1 MLEFM
6 GHLHPVIVHLPI
18 GILLLGVLMIVYE
31 HYSKVDLQLPI
42 SFAFLVGS
50 ISAVLACIAGW
61 ILSNSGEYDALLVQ
75 KHQWTGI
82 STAVI
87 GLLVYFLKQYRKLLA
102 VILTL
107 LVLITGHYGGTLTHG
122 ENYLFNSNENSNTSQ
137 GDTLKK
143 VSKIITQAISNG
155 GDSLTIETH
164 NVYNEQI
171 APLLK
176 LRCYNCHSA
185 IKLKNG
191 LRLDGEAYIKKGGKT
206 GSILVTGNPFK
217 SPLYTSLLLPL
228 EDEKHMPP
236 KGKHQLSQNEIL
248 IIENW
253 IKSGASFEDIID
265 TIAKN
270 QLVKNDTAENNRL
283 DKNILSTP
291 IIEKVKSEITKT
303 KKEQRE
309 TNTIKTNNVASNKI
323 SNALNPESI
332 GPAIIESFKQ
342 ENIILTNIAEGSNF
356 VMANFVNVVPFN
368 KSSLQALRNI
378 NEQLVILKLTNLPIN
393 DNDIKIVADLKNIKK
408 LNLENTLITDNGLD
422 YIKQLSQLEQL
433 NLYGTNISD
442 EGIIQLAD
450 LKNLSMLYLWKT
462 KVTLNGIEQFK
473 KLNPKVTIEI
483 GDFKFQK
490 K

>member
-1 MLEFM
+1 MLEFI

-18 GILLLGVLMIVYE
+18 GILLLGVLMMVYE

-50 ISAVLACIAGW
+50 ISAVMACIAGW

-107 LVLITGHYGGTLTHG
+107 LVFITGHYGGTLTHG
-122 ENYLFNSNENSNTSQ
+122 ENYLFKSNENSNKSQ
-137 GDTLKK
+137 VDTIKVEAKK
-143 VSKIITQAISNG
+143 ITQTISNG
-155 GDSLTIETH
+155 ADSLTIETH
-164 NVYNEQI
+164 NVYKEEI

-185 IKLKNG
+185 IKQKNG
-191 LRLDGEAYIKKGGKT
+191 LRLDGEMFIKKGGKS
-206 GSILVTGNPFK
+206 GKIFVAGNTFK
-217 SPLYTSLLLPL
+217 SPLYTSLVLPID
-228 EDEKHMPP
+228 DEKHMPP

-265 TIAKN
+265 TISNKEVAN
-270 QLVKNDTAENNRL
+270 NITAANKIA
-283 DKNILSTP
+283 DKNILVDP
-291 IIEKVKSEITKT
+291 KLKNAKAEITET
-303 KKEQRE
+303 KKKDIE
-309 TNTIKTNNVASNKI
+309 NNNIKGFENI
-323 SNALNPESI
+323 SNLPNPAPLS
-332 GPAIIESFKQ
+332 PAIIEGFKQ

-368 KSSLQALRNI
+368 NAILQALKNI
-378 NEQLVILKLTNLPIN
+378 NEQLVVLKLTNLPIN

-408 LNLENTLITDNGLD
+408 LNVENTLITDNGME
-422 YIKQLSQLEQL
+422 YIKQLSKLEQL
-433 NLYGTNISD
+433 NLYGTNVSD
-442 EGIIQLAD
+442 EGLMELAS
-450 LKNLSMLYLWKT
+450 LKNLSVLYLWKT

-473 KLNPKVTIEI
+473 KINPKVVIEI

>member
-1 MLEFM
+1 MLEFI

-18 GILLLGVLMIVYE
+18 GILLLGVLMMVYE
-31 HYSKVDLQLPI
+31 HYSKVDLQTPI
-42 SFAFLVGS
+42 SLAFLVGS

-107 LVLITGHYGGTLTHG
+107 LVFITGHYGGTLTHG

-137 GDTLKK
+137 VDTIKVEAKK
-143 VSKIITQAISNG
+143 ITQTISNG
-155 GDSLTIETH
+155 ADSLTIETH
-164 NVYNEQI
+164 NIYKEQI

-176 LRCYNCHSA
+176 LRCYNCHA
-185 IKLKNG
+185 ALKQKNG
-191 LRLDGEAYIKKGGKT
+191 LRLDGEMFIKKGGKN
-206 GSILVTGNPFK
+206 GKIFVAGNTFK
-217 SPLYTSLLLPL
+217 SPLYTSLVLPID
-228 EDEKHMPP
+228 DEKHMPP
-236 KGKHQLSQNEIL
+236 KGKHQLNQNEIL
-248 IIENW
+248 IIERW

-265 TIAKN
+265 TISN
-270 QLVKNDTAENNRL
+270 NELVKNVASQNTIA
-283 DKNILSTP
+283 DKNILATP
-291 IIEKVKSEITKT
+291 AKVNSEITET
-303 KKEQRE
+303 KKDVVE
-309 TNTIKTNNVASNKI
+309 NNNIKGVEKNSSLPNPAPI
-323 SNALNPESI
+323 SPS
-332 GPAIIESFKQ
+332 IIEDFKQ

-368 KSSLQALRNI
+368 NSSLQALKSI
-378 NEQLVILKLTNLPIN
+378 NEQLAVLKLTNLPIN
-393 DNDIKIVADLKNIKK
+393 DNDLKIVADLKNIKK
-408 LNLENTLITDNGLD
+408 LNVENTLITDNGLD

-450 LKNLSMLYLWKT
+450 LKNLSVLYLWKT

-473 KLNPKVTIEI
+473 KLNPKVTIEM

>member
-1 MLEFM
+1 MLEFI

-18 GILLLGVLMIVYE
+18 GILLLGVLMMVYE
-31 HYSKVDLQLPI
+31 HYSKVDLSAPI

-107 LVLITGHYGGTLTHG
+107 LVFITGHYGGTLTHG
-122 ENYLFNSNENSNTSQ
+122 ENYLFSSIENSNTSQ
-137 GDTLKK
+137 GDTLNKE
-143 VSKIITQAISNG
+143 SKIITQTISNG
-155 GDSLTIETH
+155 ADSLTIETH
-164 NVYNEQI
+164 NVYKEQI

-185 IKLKNG
+185 IKQKNG
-191 LRLDGEAYIKKGGKT
+191 LRLDGEVYIKKGGKNGRT
-206 GSILVTGNPFK
+206 LVAGNPFK
-217 SPLYTSLLLPL
+217 SPLYTSLVLPID
-228 EDEKHMPP
+228 DEKHMPP
-236 KGKHQLSQNEIL
+236 KGKHQLNQNEIL
-248 IIENW
+248 IIERW

-265 TIAKN
+265 TISN
-270 QLVKNDTAENNRL
+270 NELVKNVVSQNTIA
-283 DKNILSTP
+283 DKNIIDNP
-291 IIEKVKSEITKT
+291 EKVNSEITET
-303 KKEQRE
+303 KKGVVE
-309 TNTIKTNNVASNKI
+309 NNNNKGVEKNSSLPNPAPI
-323 SNALNPESI
+323 SPS
-332 GPAIIESFKQ
+332 IIEDFKQ

-368 KSSLQALRNI
+368 NSSLQALKSI
-378 NEQLVILKLTNLPIN
+378 NEQLAVLKLTNLPIN

-408 LNLENTLITDNGLD
+408 LNVENTLITDNGLD

-450 LKNLSMLYLWKT
+450 LKNLSVLYLWKT

-473 KLNPKVTIEI
+473 KLNPKVTIEM

>member
-1 MLEFM
+1 MLDFI
-6 GHLHPVIVHLPI
+6 GHLHPLIVHLPI
-18 GILLLGVLMIVYE
+18 GILLLGVLMMVYE
-31 HYSKVDLQLPI
+31 HYSGVDFKTPI

-107 LVLITGHYGGTLTHG
+107 LVFITGHYGGTLTHG

-137 GDTLKK
+137 GDTIKTE
-143 VSKIITQAISNG
+143 SKIIAQTISNG
-155 GDSLTIETH
+155 SDSLTIETH
-164 NVYNEQI
+164 NVYKEQI

-185 IKLKNG
+185 VKQKNG
-191 LRLDGEAYIKKGGKT
+191 LRLDAAAYIKKGGKN
-206 GSILVTGNPFK
+206 GKIFVAGNVFK
-217 SPLYTSLLLPL
+217 SPLYANLLLPL
-228 EDEKHMPP
+228 DDEKHMPP

-248 IIENW
+248 IIKNW
-253 IKSGASFEDIID
+253 INAGASFEDIID
-265 TIAKN
+265 TISNKEIA
-270 QLVKNDTAENNRL
+270 NNVAAL
-283 DKNILSTP
+283 NNIADKNILDDSKS
-291 IIEKVKSEITKT
+291 EKVKSEI
-303 KKEQRE
+303 RE
-309 TNTIKTNNVASNKI
+309 TTRVAVEDNNIKNAVKITNLPNPAAI
-323 SNALNPESI
+323 S
-332 GPAIIESFKQ
+332 PAIIEGFKQ

-368 KSSLQALRNI
+368 KASLQALKNI
-378 NEQLVILKLTNLPIN
+378 NEQLVVLKLTNLPIN
-393 DNDIKIVADLKNIKK
+393 DNDLKIVADLKNIKK
-408 LNLENTLITDNGLD
+408 LNVENTLITDDGMAYL
-422 YIKQLSQLEQL
+422 KQLPQLEQL

-442 EGIIQLAD
+442 EGIIQLAY
-450 LKNLSMLYLWKT
+450 LKNLSVLYLWKT
-462 KVTLNGIEQFK
+462 KVTLRGIEAFK
-473 KLNPKVTIEI
+473 KINSRVKIEI

>member
-1 MLEFM
+1 
-6 GHLHPVIVHLPI
+6 
-18 GILLLGVLMIVYE
+18 
-31 HYSKVDLQLPI
+31 
-42 SFAFLVGS
+42 
-50 ISAVLACIAGW
+50 VLAFIAGW

-107 LVLITGHYGGTLTHG
+107 LVFITGHYGGTLTHG

-137 GDTLKK
+137 VDTIKVEAKK
-143 VSKIITQAISNG
+143 FTQTISNG
-155 GDSLTIETH
+155 ADSLTIETH
-164 NVYNEQI
+164 NIYKEQI

-176 LRCYNCHSA
+176 LRCYNCHA
-185 IKLKNG
+185 ALKQKNG
-191 LRLDGEAYIKKGGKT
+191 LRLDGEMFIKKGGKN
-206 GSILVTGNPFK
+206 GKIFVAGNTFK
-217 SPLYTSLLLPL
+217 SPLYTSLVLPID
-228 EDEKHMPP
+228 DEKHMPP
-236 KGKHQLSQNEIL
+236 KGKHQLNQNEIL
-248 IIENW
+248 IIERW

-265 TIAKN
+265 TISN
-270 QLVKNDTAENNRL
+270 NELVKNVASQNTIA
-283 DKNILSTP
+283 DKNILATP
-291 IIEKVKSEITKT
+291 AKVNSEITET
-303 KKEQRE
+303 KKGVVE
-309 TNTIKTNNVASNKI
+309 NNNIKGVEKNSSLPNPAPI
-323 SNALNPESI
+323 SPS
-332 GPAIIESFKQ
+332 IIEDFKQ

-368 KSSLQALRNI
+368 NSSLQALKSI
-378 NEQLVILKLTNLPIN
+378 NEQLAVLKLTNLPIN

-408 LNLENTLITDNGLD
+408 LNVENTLITDNGLD

-450 LKNLSMLYLWKT
+450 LKNLSVLYLWKT

-473 KLNPKVTIEI
+473 KLNPKVTIEM

>member
-1 MLEFM
+1 MLDFI

-18 GILLLGVLMIVYE
+18 GILLLGVLMMVYE

-42 SFAFLVGS
+42 SLAFLVGS
-50 ISAVLACIAGW
+50 ISAVMACIAGW

-107 LVLITGHYGGTLTHG
+107 LVFITGHYGGTLTHG
-122 ENYLFNSNENSNTSQ
+122 ENYLFKSNENSNKSQ
-137 GDTLKK
+137 VDTIKVETKK
-143 VSKIITQAISNG
+143 ITQTISNG
-155 GDSLTIETH
+155 ADSLTIETH
-164 NVYNEQI
+164 NVYKEEI

-176 LRCYNCHSA
+176 SRCYNCHSA
-185 IKLKNG
+185 IKQKNG
-191 LRLDGEAYIKKGGKT
+191 LRLDVEAYIKKGGKN
-206 GSILVTGNPFK
+206 GRILVAGNPFK
-217 SPLYTSLLLPL
+217 SPIYASLLLPL

-265 TIAKN
+265 TISNKEVAN
-270 QLVKNDTAENNRL
+270 NITAANKIA
-283 DKNILSTP
+283 DKNILDDP
-291 IIEKVKSEITKT
+291 KLKNAKAEITET
-303 KKEQRE
+303 KKKEIE
-309 TNTIKTNNVASNKI
+309 NNNIKGFENI
-323 SNALNPESI
+323 SNLPNPAPIS
-332 GPAIIESFKQ
+332 PAIIEGFKQ

-368 KSSLQALRNI
+368 NAILQALKNI
-378 NEQLVILKLTNLPIN
+378 NEQLVVLKLTNLPIN

-408 LNLENTLITDNGLD
+408 LNVENTLITDNGME
-422 YIKQLSQLEQL
+422 YIKQLSKLEQL
-433 NLYGTNISD
+433 NLYGTNVSD
-442 EGIIQLAD
+442 EGLMELAS
-450 LKNLSMLYLWKT
+450 LKNLSVLYLWKT

-473 KLNPKVTIEI
+473 KINPKVAIEI

>member
-1 MLEFM
+1 MLEFI

-18 GILLLGVLMIVYE
+18 GILLLGVLMMVYE

-107 LVLITGHYGGTLTHG
+107 LVFITGHYGGTLTHG
-122 ENYLFNSNENSNTSQ
+122 ENYLFSSIENSNTSQ

-143 VSKIITQAISNG
+143 ESKIITQTISNG
-155 GDSLTIETH
+155 ADSLTIETH
-164 NVYNEQI
+164 NVYKEQI

-185 IKLKNG
+185 IKQKNG
-191 LRLDGEAYIKKGGKT
+191 LRLDGEVYIKKGGKNGRT
-206 GSILVTGNPFK
+206 LVAGNPFK
-217 SPLYTSLLLPL
+217 SPLYTSLVLPID
-228 EDEKHMPP
+228 DEKHMPP
-236 KGKHQLSQNEIL
+236 KGKHQLNQNEIL
-248 IIENW
+248 IIERW

-265 TIAKN
+265 TISN
-270 QLVKNDTAENNRL
+270 NELVKNVASQNTIA
-283 DKNILSTP
+283 DKNILATP
-291 IIEKVKSEITKT
+291 AKVNSEITET
-303 KKEQRE
+303 KKGVVE
-309 TNTIKTNNVASNKI
+309 NNNIKGVEKNSSLPNPAPI
-323 SNALNPESI
+323 SPS
-332 GPAIIESFKQ
+332 IIEDFKQ

-368 KSSLQALRNI
+368 NSSLQALKSI
-378 NEQLVILKLTNLPIN
+378 NEQLAVLKLTNLPIN

-408 LNLENTLITDNGLD
+408 LNVENTLITDNGLD

-450 LKNLSMLYLWKT
+450 LKNLSVLYLWKT
-462 KVTLNGIEQFK
+462 KVTLNGIERFK
-473 KLNPKVTIEI
+473 KLNPKVTIEM

>member
-1 MLEFM
+1 MLEFI

-18 GILLLGVLMIVYE
+18 GILLLGVLMMVYE

-107 LVLITGHYGGTLTHG
+107 LVFITGHYGGTLTHG

-137 GDTLKK
+137 VDTIKVEAKK
-143 VSKIITQAISNG
+143 FTQTISNG
-155 GDSLTIETH
+155 ADSLTIETH
-164 NVYNEQI
+164 NIYKEQI

-176 LRCYNCHSA
+176 LRCYNCHA
-185 IKLKNG
+185 ALKQKNG
-191 LRLDGEAYIKKGGKT
+191 LRLDGEMFIKKGGKN
-206 GSILVTGNPFK
+206 GKIFVAGNTFK
-217 SPLYTSLLLPL
+217 SPLYTSLVLPID
-228 EDEKHMPP
+228 DEKHMPP
-236 KGKHQLSQNEIL
+236 KGKHQLNQNEIL
-248 IIENW
+248 IIERW

-265 TIAKN
+265 TISN
-270 QLVKNDTAENNRL
+270 NELVKNVASQNTIA
-283 DKNILSTP
+283 DKNILATP
-291 IIEKVKSEITKT
+291 AKVNSEITET
-303 KKEQRE
+303 KKGVVE
-309 TNTIKTNNVASNKI
+309 NNNIKGVEKNSSLPNPAPI
-323 SNALNPESI
+323 SPS
-332 GPAIIESFKQ
+332 IIEDFKQ

-368 KSSLQALRNI
+368 NSSLQALKSI
-378 NEQLVILKLTNLPIN
+378 NEQLAVLKLTNLPIN

-408 LNLENTLITDNGLD
+408 LNVENTLITDNGLD

-450 LKNLSMLYLWKT
+450 LKNLSVLYLWKT

-473 KLNPKVTIEI
+473 KLNPKVTIEM